1 MVQIILLDELYPFS
15 CHPFKAKDDKAM
27 QDTVE
32 SVKAYGMLV
41 AGIAQS
47 RDMEGH
53 TTSQY
58 AEKAGAIMLGF
69 SHLRSRRKEA

>member
-1 MVQIILLDELYPFS
+1 
-15 CHPFKAKDDKAM
+15 M

-32 SVKAYGMLV
+32 SVKAYGMLI

-47 RDMEGH
+47 RDMEEH